1 MFYKYSIYPSKYSL
15 FGLFEIVTFQNYHYL
30 LKMAFQR
37 VLQIQPFTQLFRYTT
52 NTYRPK

>member
-1 MFYKYSIYPSKYSL
+1 MFYSIYPSKYSL